1 MIDWEAGFF
10 VMVVGGVG
18 AMGLMLVC
26 AVMELGHYIYK
37 KTRTR
42 KQETTLPW

>member
-10 VMVVGGVG
+10 IMVVGGVG
-18 AMGLMLVC
+18 VIGMTLVC
-26 AVMELGHYIYK
+26 AVVELGRYIYK

-42 KQETTLPW
+42 KPDVILPW